1 MSRLVL
7 VATPIGNLSDLSHR
21 AEETLRSASF
31 WVVEDSRVSSK
42 LASHLGVSKPMR
54 VLNEHTPPAKIEQ
67 LVDEILKVEMAAL
80 LTDGG
85 TPVISD
91 PGAMLADRLYE
102 EGVDI
107 DCAPGPSAVTTALAL
122 SGFFAQRF
130 VFLGFAGRKPA
141 DIRALL
147 LPFVDSPLTIVA
159 FESPF
164 RFSKYLEVAAEVLG
178 DRRFAVCRELTKMHQ
193 QVVRGNLSDLVNLRD
208 VPQKGE
214 VTLVIE
220 GRRRKTF
227 AEDE

>member
-1 MSRLVL
+1 MARLVL
-7 VATPIGNLSDLSHR
+7 VATPIGNLADLSHR
-21 AEETLRSASF
+21 AEESLRSADF
-31 WVVEDSRVSSK
+31 WIVEDSRVSAK
-42 LASHLGVSKPMR
+42 LASHLGLSKPMR

-67 LVDEILKVEMAAL
+67 LVAEVAKADTVAL

-91 PGAMLADRLYE
+91 PGAILTDRLHE
-102 EGVDI
+102 EGVEI

-122 SGFFAQRF
+122 SGFFGQRF
-130 VFLGFAGRKPA
+130 AFLGFSGRKA
-141 DIRALL
+141 GDIRALL
-147 LPFVDSPLTIVA
+147 APYADSSMTIIA

-164 RFSKYLEVAAEVLG
+164 RFVKYLEVAAEVLG

-193 QVVRGNLSDLVNLRD
+193 QVVRGNLNNLAILRD

-220 GRRRKTF
+220 GKRRISV

>member
-7 VATPIGNLSDLSHR
+7 VATPIGNLADLSHR
-21 AEETLRSASF
+21 AEEILRSASF
-31 WVVEDSRVSSK
+31 WIVEDSRVSSK

-54 VLNEHTPPAKIEQ
+54 VLNEHTPPAKVEQ
-67 LVDEILKVEMAAL
+67 LVTEVLGAESVAL

-102 EGVDI
+102 EDVEI
-107 DCAPGPSAVTTALAL
+107 DCAPGPSAVTAALAL

-130 VFLGFAGRKPA
+130 AFLGFAGRKPA

-147 LPFVDSPLTIVA
+147 LPFADSPLTIVA

-164 RFSKYLEVAAEVLG
+164 RFGKYLEVAAEVLG
-178 DRRFAVCRELTKMHQ
+178 DRRFAVCREITKMHQ